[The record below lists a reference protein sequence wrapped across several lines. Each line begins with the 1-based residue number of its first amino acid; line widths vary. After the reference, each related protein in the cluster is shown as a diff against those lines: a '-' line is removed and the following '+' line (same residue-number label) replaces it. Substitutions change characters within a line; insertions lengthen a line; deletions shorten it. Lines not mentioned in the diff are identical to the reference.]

1 MDAAAPFAIVAND
14 LRERFIK
21 LLDSLST
28 VRALTSLDVHHQDE
42 VSLLDSALKVLV
54 QHQNLERC
62 SAFLLKGDTLVCVAG
77 KNYLTSFQ
85 ERERDEVSGTTSLP
99 DAARLGEGLIGLA
112 AKTKELQNCMDC
124 SNDPRLPPVGDGAV
138 EMRGSLMCAPVM
150 NGDEVLGVIT
160 LSHDEP
166 DFFQDWH
173 RYVLVVFCNI
183 LGHMLANSRTM
194 RHLEEMVEQRT
205 RQLGNALAE
214 AERLKRQFE
223 ELSVTDELTRLHNR
237 RFFYSQ
243 AEAALSNCIR
253 HQQPY
258 CVMLLDIDFFKKIND
273 TYGHAAGDMTLV
285 GLAKA
290 LQQRLRGG
298 DLLARYGGEEFVLA
312 LPMTPLEGA
321 MTVAARIREHV
332 NKLEWKTDA
341 QTFRITVSIGIAEAD
356 AHERSRSAQV
366 LEDLLKQA
374 DEALYYSKENGRDQ
388 ANVYSQLPRSQQT
401 ATGD

>member
-28 VRALTSLDVHHQDE
+28 VRALTSLDVHRQDE
-42 VSLLDSALKVLV
+42 ISLLDSALKVLV

-77 KNYLTSFQ
+77 KNYLTSLQ
-85 ERERDEVSGTTSLP
+85 EPGETSGNASLP
-99 DAARLGEGLIGLA
+99 DTMRLGEGLIGLA
-112 AKTKELQNCMDC
+112 AKSRELQYCMDC
-124 SNDPRLPPVGDGAV
+124 SNDPRLPPAEDGTSG
-138 EMRGSLMCAPVM
+138 MRGSLMCAPMM

-194 RHLEEMVEQRT
+194 RHLEDMVEQRT

-223 ELSVTDELTRLHNR
+223 ELSVTDELTKLHNR
-237 RFFYSQ
+237 RFFFTQ

-298 DLLARYGGEEFVLA
+298 DLLARFGGEEFVLA

-321 MTVAARIREHV
+321 KTVADRIREHV
-332 NKLEWKTDA
+332 NKLEWTSEEHS
-341 QTFRITVSIGIAEAD
+341 FRITVSIGIAEAD
-356 AHERSRSAQV
+356 AHERSSGGQV
-366 LEDLLKQA
+366 LEALVKQA

-388 ANVYSQLPRSQQT
+388 ANAYSELPPTAKT